1 MTYILFFAA
10 LLVQLSSA
18 IKLRGKPEAVA
29 PSNQTTAYAVASYD
43 CPASSRFRNDSTA
56 QFFTSSRQPDDE
68 TWPIIKLEIPKTESE
83 FMCGFANRKL
93 KKDCVYCGYL
103 FKWADP
109 KIRSFFFRSV
119 PFDSEIFLLDK
130 MRQVIKIA
138 ASQAYGRTP
147 VVTPEDMK
155 YAIVLPAGAQA
166 NMTIA
171 AGDAVRLGDL
181 SGMFEGGALL
191 LPDDKIGMHN

>member
-1 MTYILFFAA
+1 MTYILFISA
-10 LLVQLSSA
+10 LLLQLSSA
-18 IKLRGKPEAVA
+18 IQLRATPEAVA
-29 PSNQTTAYAVASYD
+29 PSNQTTAYAVASYE
-43 CPASSRFRNDSTA
+43 CPESSHFRNDSTA
-56 QFFTSSRQPDDE
+56 EFFTSSRQPDDE

-93 KKDCVYCGYL
+93 TKDCVDCGFV
-103 FKWADP
+103 FKWEDP

-119 PFDSEIFLLDK
+119 PFDSEIFLLNK
-130 MRQVIKIA
+130 MRQVIKIG
-138 ASQAYGRTP
+138 ASLAYSRTP
-147 VVTPEDMK
+147 VVTPEDMQ

-171 AGDAVRLGDL
+171 TGDAVRLGDL